1 MAVYKAATSYKN
13 PKRPDLR
20 GFGYLAILK
29 KLREQDPD
37 LADEIERR
45 GDQIFDSYDE
55 TERYR
60 RRDSAGNK
68 EPLTAIARAQEQAV
82 KEYVERFPDIAS
94 FLQPETFREKDQKFG
109 TTSEVA
115 DRELGM
121 VKDTFGPSKRDLDPP
136 NSSDMIDF
144 RKERLLKLF
153 PDANLQKTPTNKT
166 NRELAEDQ
174 AVSAIEIYEDEQK
187 RKSIE
192 EQLNSL
198 ESAITPVFS
207 STSSMSGNKAVASV
221 EEDED
226 TAIIDEEDEEYY
238 YDVAGPR
245 KTFKEQTLSPD
256 KGIGDESKSAP
267 VKDENVDNIIV
278 ASDPT
283 EESIVIEED
292 EEEVT
297 DEDVDDIVSEL
308 NTIERGRASDAD
320 TSASEPPTGML
331 ATLSEYAPSILQ
343 AIGLG
348 GASYFDNKAIGEA
361 NKRNRRSQAR
371 SNLINALSRGSG
383 ARASVSEPKTGVG
396 SALFKSLAG
405 LGKGV
410 EARREAQETNEYRR
424 KQQELAERRLGRD
437 EARAERSEKAKQ
449 EVNKLK
455 QDKEVFDI
463 LLSSLTSRADKQQV
477 TSKTIDELIRNDPS
491 FAENFNSM
499 SPKYQTLLRTL
510 AGGLTYEYEKGDA
523 GQLSGLV
530 SLLEDNWNAIT
541 KPSSI
546 LTGAAFSFLDFIGG
560 DEKRAL
566 SRLMPESSA
575 YASLAKGF
583 TVNIAKA
590 FNGGRP
596 SDADAKAVSF
606 LIPIVGEGEEAV
618 AYKFRNLRK
627 LADLALEAEGKLPRT
642 PDGEKGF
649 IEKHQGEIFKVENG
663 KVVVDEDGF
672 RNVIARYGTNLSN
685 EKPLDS
691 KSSTN
696 NNVNSDTSWADG
708 FVPKEE

>member
-1 MAVYKAATSYKN
+1 MAAYDSRYN
-13 PKRPDLR
+13 PFIRQLE
-20 GFGYLAILK
+20 
-29 KLREQDPD
+29 KLRKSNPSLVARIENR
-37 LADEIERR
+37 ADEIYENY
-45 GDQIFDSYDE
+45 SEDE
-55 TERYR
+55 TYR
-60 RRDSAGNK
+60 KDR
-68 EPLTAIARAQEQAV
+68 LTSRARAMEQAV
-82 KEYVERFPDIAS
+82 KEYVDRS
-94 FLQPETFREKDQKFG
+94 NTFRGIDKRLG
-109 TTSEVA
+109 TTPEVA

-121 VKDTFGPSKRDLDPP
+121 VRDTPDASAAINR
-136 NSSDMIDF
+136 
-144 RKERLLKLF
+144 RKERLLGVA
-153 PDANLQKTPTNKT
+153 PNANLQMTPTNKT

-174 AVSAIEIYEDEQK
+174 AVSALEIYEDEQK

-207 STSSMSGNKAVASV
+207 STSSMSGNKVVASV

-226 TAIIDEEDEEYY
+226 TAIIDEEDEED
-238 YDVAGPR
+238 DVYGS
-245 KTFKEQTLSPD
+245 LSLNQIIEGVDTP
-256 KGIGDESKSAP
+256 S
-267 VKDENVDNIIV
+267 KDEDVDNIIV
-278 ASDPT
+278 DSDPT

-297 DEDVDDIVSEL
+297 DEDVNDIVSEL

-410 EARREAQETNEYRR
+410 ETRREAQETNEYRR

-455 QDKEVFDI
+455 QDKESFDI

-477 TSKTIDELIRNDPS
+477 TSKTIDQLIRNDPS

-499 SPKYQTLLRTL
+499 SPKYQTLLRTS
-510 AGGLTYEYEKGDA
+510 AGGLAYEYEKGDA

-546 LTGAAFSFLDFIGG
+546 LTGLAFSALDFIGG

-596 SDADAKAVSF
+596 SDADARAVSF

-627 LADLALEAEGKLPRT
+627 LSDLALEAEGKLPRT
-642 PDGEKGF
+642 PDGEEGF

-708 FVPKEE
+708 FASKEEEENN

>member
-13 PKRPDLR
+13 PKRPDLP

-37 LADEIERR
+37 LADKIERR
-45 GDQIFDSYDE
+45 GDQIYDSYDDAE
-55 TERYR
+55 TYR
-60 RRDSAGNK
+60 TVDSAGNK
-68 EPLTAIARAQEQAV
+68 ESLTSRARAMEQAV
-82 KEYVERFPDIAS
+82 KEYVDRS
-94 FLQPETFREKDQKFG
+94 NTFSGIDKRLG
-109 TTSEVA
+109 TTPEVA

-121 VKDTFGPSKRDLDPP
+121 VRDTPDASAAINR
-136 NSSDMIDF
+136 
-144 RKERLLKLF
+144 RKERLLGVA
-153 PDANLQKTPTNKT
+153 PNANLQMTPTNKT
-166 NRELAEDQ
+166 SRELEEDQ
-174 AVSAIEIYEDEQK
+174 AVSALEIYEDEQK

-192 EQLNSL
+192 EFDSIESL
-198 ESAITPVFS
+198 LQPDVYDE
-207 STSSMSGNKAVASV
+207 SGNKVAASV

-226 TAIIDEEDEEYY
+226 TAIIDEED
-238 YDVAGPR
+238 DVYGS
-245 KTFKEQTLSPD
+245 LSLNQIIEGVDTPS
-256 KGIGDESKSAP
+256 ESKSAP
-267 VKDENVDNIIV
+267 VKDEDVDNIIV

-308 NTIERGRASDAD
+308 NTIEGGRPSD
-320 TSASEPPTGML
+320 ASEPPTGML

-424 KQQELAERRLGRD
+424 KQQELAERRLVRD
-437 EARAERSEKAKQ
+437 EARVEKSEKAKQ

-455 QDKEVFDI
+455 QDKESFDI

-477 TSKTIDELIRNDPS
+477 TSKTIDQLIRNDPS
-491 FAENFNSM
+491 FAENFNSL
-499 SPKYQTLLRTL
+499 SPKYQTLLRTS

-566 SRLMPESSA
+566 SRFMPESSA

-596 SDADAKAVSF
+596 SDADARAVSF
-606 LIPIVGEGEEAV
+606 LIPVVGEGAESV

-627 LADLALEAEGKLPRT
+627 LSDLALEAEGKLPRT
-642 PDGEKGF
+642 PDGEQGF
-649 IEKHQGEIFKVENG
+649 IAKHKGEIFKVENG

-685 EKPLDS
+685 KKPLDS

-708 FVPKEE
+708 NLSNEGNN

>member
-1 MAVYKAATSYKN
+1 MLQ
-13 PKRPDLR
+13 PDV
-20 GFGYLAILK
+20 
-29 KLREQDPD
+29 
-37 LADEIERR
+37 
-45 GDQIFDSYDE
+45 YDE
-55 TERYR
+55 
-60 RRDSAGNK
+60 
-68 EPLTAIARAQEQAV
+68 
-82 KEYVERFPDIAS
+82 
-94 FLQPETFREKDQKFG
+94 
-109 TTSEVA
+109 
-115 DRELGM
+115 
-121 VKDTFGPSKRDLDPP
+121 
-136 NSSDMIDF
+136 
-144 RKERLLKLF
+144 
-153 PDANLQKTPTNKT
+153 
-166 NRELAEDQ
+166 
-174 AVSAIEIYEDEQK
+174 
-187 RKSIE
+187 
-192 EQLNSL
+192 
-198 ESAITPVFS
+198 
-207 STSSMSGNKAVASV
+207 SGNKVVASV

-226 TAIIDEEDEEYY
+226 TAIIDEED
-238 YDVAGPR
+238 DVYGS
-245 KTFKEQTLSPD
+245 LSLNQIIEGVDTPS
-256 KGIGDESKSAP
+256 ESKSAP
-267 VKDENVDNIIV
+267 VKDVDNIIV

-308 NTIERGRASDAD
+308 NTIEGGRPSEAS
-320 TSASEPPTGML
+320 TSKPPTGML

-463 LLSSLTSRADKQQV
+463 LLSNLTSRADKQQV
-477 TSKTIDELIRNDPS
+477 TSKTIDQLIRNDPS

-499 SPKYQTLLRTL
+499 SPKYQTLLRTS

-546 LTGAAFSFLDFIGG
+546 LTGFAFSALDFIGG

-596 SDADAKAVSF
+596 SDADARAVSF

-627 LADLALEAEGKLPRT
+627 LSDLALEAEGKLPRT
-642 PDGEKGF
+642 PDGEQGF
-649 IEKHQGEIFKVENG
+649 IEKHKGDIFKVENG

-708 FVPKEE
+708 SASKEEEENN

>member
-13 PKRPDLR
+13 PKRPDLP

-68 EPLTAIARAQEQAV
+68 EPLTSIARAQEQAV

-121 VKDTFGPSKRDLDPP
+121 VRDTPDASAAMNR
-136 NSSDMIDF
+136 
-144 RKERLLKLF
+144 RKERLLGVA
-153 PDANLQKTPTNKT
+153 PNANLQMTPTNKT
-166 NRELAEDQ
+166 SRELEEDQ
-174 AVSAIEIYEDEQK
+174 AVSALEIYEDEQK

-192 EQLNSL
+192 EGFDSIESL
-198 ESAITPVFS
+198 LQPDVYDE
-207 STSSMSGNKAVASV
+207 SGNKVVASV
-221 EEDED
+221 EEDAD
-226 TAIIDEEDEEYY
+226 TAIIDEEDEED
-238 YDVAGPR
+238 DVYGS
-245 KTFKEQTLSPD
+245 LSLNQITKANPSYFIE
-256 KGIGDESKSAP
+256 GSP
-267 VKDENVDNIIV
+267 VNIV

-297 DEDVDDIVSEL
+297 DEDVNDIVSEL
-308 NTIERGRASDAD
+308 NTIEGGRPSEAS
-320 TSASEPPTGML
+320 TSKPPTGML

-424 KQQELAERRLGRD
+424 KQQELAERRLVRD
-437 EARAERSEKAKQ
+437 EARAERSEKARQ

-455 QDKEVFDI
+455 QDKESFDI

-477 TSKTIDELIRNDPS
+477 TSKTIDQLILNDPS

-499 SPKYQTLLRTL
+499 SPKYQTLLRTS
-510 AGGLTYEYEKGDA
+510 AGGLAYEYEKGDA

-546 LTGAAFSFLDFIGG
+546 LTGAAFSFLDWIGG

-596 SDADAKAVSF
+596 SDADARAVSF

-627 LADLALEAEGKLPRT
+627 LSDLALEAEGKLPRT

-685 EKPLDS
+685 EKPSDS

>member
-13 PKRPDLR
+13 PKRPDLP

-82 KEYVERFPDIAS
+82 NEYVERFPDIAS

-121 VKDTFGPSKRDLDPP
+121 VRDTPDASAA
-136 NSSDMIDF
+136 IDR
-144 RKERLLKLF
+144 RKETLLKLF

-166 NRELAEDQ
+166 NKELELDQ
-174 AVSAIEIYEDEQK
+174 AVSALEIYEDEQK

-192 EQLNSL
+192 EGFDSIESL
-198 ESAITPVFS
+198 LQPDVYDE
-207 STSSMSGNKAVASV
+207 SGNKVVASV
-221 EEDED
+221 EEDAD
-226 TAIIDEEDEEYY
+226 TAIIDEEDEED
-238 YDVAGPR
+238 DVYGS
-245 KTFKEQTLSPD
+245 LSLNQITKANPSYFIE
-256 KGIGDESKSAP
+256 GSP
-267 VKDENVDNIIV
+267 VNIV

-297 DEDVDDIVSEL
+297 DEDVNDIVSEL
-308 NTIERGRASDAD
+308 NTIEGGRPSEAS
-320 TSASEPPTGML
+320 TSKPPTGML

-424 KQQELAERRLGRD
+424 KQQELAERRLVRD
-437 EARAERSEKAKQ
+437 EARAERSEKARQ

-455 QDKEVFDI
+455 QDKESFDI

-477 TSKTIDELIRNDPS
+477 TSKTIDQLILNDPS

-499 SPKYQTLLRTL
+499 SPRYQTLLRTL
-510 AGGLTYEYEKGDA
+510 AGGLAYEYEKGDA

-546 LTGAAFSFLDFIGG
+546 LTGAAFSFLDWIGG

-596 SDADAKAVSF
+596 SDADARAVSF

-627 LADLALEAEGKLPRT
+627 LSDLALEAEGKLPRT

>member
-1 MAVYKAATSYKN
+1 MAVYKAATSYRN
-13 PKRPDLR
+13 PKRPDLP

-29 KLREQDPD
+29 KLREQDSD
-37 LADEIERR
+37 FADEIERR
-45 GDQIFDSYDE
+45 GNQIYESYDDAE
-55 TERYR
+55 TYR
-60 RRDSAGNK
+60 TVDSAGNK
-68 EPLTAIARAQEQAV
+68 EPLTSRARAMEQAV

-94 FLQPETFREKDQKFG
+94 FLQPETFREKDQRYG

-115 DRELGM
+115 DREISM
-121 VKDTFGPSKRDLDPP
+121 FRRTPKTEEKDEEEVTDEP
-136 NSSDMIDF
+136 NF
-144 RKERLLKLF
+144 LKG
-153 PDANLQKTPTNKT
+153 
-166 NRELAEDQ
+166 
-174 AVSAIEIYEDEQK
+174 S
-187 RKSIE
+187 
-192 EQLNSL
+192 
-198 ESAITPVFS
+198 ITPVFS
-207 STSSMSGNKAVASV
+207 STSSMSGNKVVASV

-226 TAIIDEEDEEYY
+226 TAIIDEEDEED
-238 YDVAGPR
+238 DVYGS
-245 KTFKEQTLSPD
+245 LSLNQITKANPSYFIE
-256 KGIGDESKSAP
+256 GSP
-267 VKDENVDNIIV
+267 VNIV

-308 NTIERGRASDAD
+308 NTIEGGRPSDVS
-320 TSASEPPTGML
+320 TSKPPTGML

-477 TSKTIDELIRNDPS
+477 TSKTIDQLIRNDPS

-499 SPKYQTLLRTL
+499 SPKYQTLLRTS

-546 LTGAAFSFLDFIGG
+546 LTGFAFSGLDWIGG

-566 SRLMPESSA
+566 SRFMPESSA

-606 LIPIVGEGEEAV
+606 LIPVVGEGAESV

-642 PDGEKGF
+642 PDGEEGF
-649 IEKHQGEIFKVENG
+649 IAKHKGDIFKVENG

-708 FVPKEE
+708 SASKEEEENN

>member
-13 PKRPDLR
+13 PKRPDLP

-82 KEYVERFPDIAS
+82 NEYVERFPDIAS

-121 VKDTFGPSKRDLDPP
+121 VRDTPDASAAMNR
-136 NSSDMIDF
+136 
-144 RKERLLKLF
+144 RKERLLGVA
-153 PDANLQKTPTNKT
+153 PNANLQMTPTNKT
-166 NRELAEDQ
+166 SRELEEDQ
-174 AVSAIEIYEDEQK
+174 AVSALEIYEDEQK

-192 EQLNSL
+192 EGFDSIESL
-198 ESAITPVFS
+198 LQPDVYDE
-207 STSSMSGNKAVASV
+207 SGNKVVASV
-221 EEDED
+221 EEDAD
-226 TAIIDEEDEEYY
+226 TAIIDEEDEED
-238 YDVAGPR
+238 DVYGS
-245 KTFKEQTLSPD
+245 LSLNQIIEEVDTP
-256 KGIGDESKSAP
+256 S
-267 VKDENVDNIIV
+267 KDEDVDNIIV
-278 ASDPT
+278 DSDPT

-297 DEDVDDIVSEL
+297 DEDVNDIVSEL
-308 NTIERGRASDAD
+308 NTIEGGRPSEAS
-320 TSASEPPTGML
+320 TSKPPTGML

-424 KQQELAERRLGRD
+424 KQQELAERRLVRD
-437 EARAERSEKAKQ
+437 EARAERSEKARQ

-455 QDKEVFDI
+455 QDKESFDI

-477 TSKTIDELIRNDPS
+477 TSKTIDQLILNDPS

-499 SPKYQTLLRTL
+499 SPRYQTLLRTL
-510 AGGLTYEYEKGDA
+510 AGGLAYEYEKGDA

-546 LTGAAFSFLDFIGG
+546 LTGAAFSFLDWIGG

-596 SDADAKAVSF
+596 SDADARAVSF

-627 LADLALEAEGKLPRT
+627 LSDLALEAEGKLPRT

>member
-1 MAVYKAATSYKN
+1 MAVYKAATSYRN
-13 PKRPDLR
+13 PKRPDLP

-29 KLREQDPD
+29 KLREENPD
-37 LADEIERR
+37 LANVIESR
-45 GDQIFDSYDE
+45 GNQIYESYDDAE
-55 TERYR
+55 TYR
-60 RRDSAGNK
+60 TVDSAGNK
-68 EPLTAIARAQEQAV
+68 EPLTSRARAMEQAV
-82 KEYVERFPDIAS
+82 KEYVDRS
-94 FLQPETFREKDQKFG
+94 NTFRGIDKRFG
-109 TTSEVA
+109 TTPEVA

-121 VKDTFGPSKRDLDPP
+121 VRDTPDASAAMNR
-136 NSSDMIDF
+136 
-144 RKERLLKLF
+144 RKERLLGVA
-153 PDANLQKTPTNKT
+153 PNANLQMTPTNKT
-166 NRELAEDQ
+166 SRELEEDQ
-174 AVSAIEIYEDEQK
+174 AVSALEIYEDEQK
-187 RKSIE
+187 RKLIEEFDSIE
-192 EQLNSL
+192 SL
-198 ESAITPVFS
+198 LQPDVYDE
-207 STSSMSGNKAVASV
+207 SGNKVVASV

-226 TAIIDEEDEEYY
+226 TAIIDEEDDVYGSLSLNQIIEEV
-238 YDVAGPR
+238 DTP
-245 KTFKEQTLSPD
+245 S
-256 KGIGDESKSAP
+256 
-267 VKDENVDNIIV
+267 KDEDVDNIIV

-308 NTIERGRASDAD
+308 NTIEGGRPSEAS
-320 TSASEPPTGML
+320 TSKPPTGML

-410 EARREAQETNEYRR
+410 ETRREAQETNEYRR

-463 LLSSLTSRADKQQV
+463 LLSNLTSRADKQQV
-477 TSKTIDELIRNDPS
+477 TSKTIDQLIRNDPS

-499 SPKYQTLLRTL
+499 SPKYQTLLRTS

-546 LTGAAFSFLDFIGG
+546 LTGFAFSGLDWIGG

-566 SRLMPESSA
+566 SRFMPESSA

-606 LIPIVGEGEEAV
+606 LIPVVGEGAESV

-642 PDGEKGF
+642 PDGEEGF
-649 IEKHQGEIFKVENG
+649 IEKHKGDIFKVENG
-663 KVVVDEDGF
+663 KVVVNEDGF

-685 EKPLDS
+685 EKLLDS

-708 FVPKEE
+708 SASKEEEENN

>member
-13 PKRPDLR
+13 PKRPDLP

-82 KEYVERFPDIAS
+82 NEYVERFPDIAS

-121 VKDTFGPSKRDLDPP
+121 VRDTPDASAAMNR
-136 NSSDMIDF
+136 
-144 RKERLLKLF
+144 RKERLLGVA
-153 PDANLQKTPTNKT
+153 PNANLQMTPTNKT
-166 NRELAEDQ
+166 SRELEEDQ
-174 AVSAIEIYEDEQK
+174 AVSALEIYEDEQK

-192 EQLNSL
+192 EGFDSIESL
-198 ESAITPVFS
+198 LQPDVYDE
-207 STSSMSGNKAVASV
+207 SGNKVVASV
-221 EEDED
+221 EEDAD
-226 TAIIDEEDEEYY
+226 TAIIDEEDEED
-238 YDVAGPR
+238 DVYGS
-245 KTFKEQTLSPD
+245 LSLNQITKANPSYFIE
-256 KGIGDESKSAP
+256 GSP
-267 VKDENVDNIIV
+267 VNIV

-297 DEDVDDIVSEL
+297 DEDVNDIVSEL
-308 NTIERGRASDAD
+308 NTIEGGRPSEAS
-320 TSASEPPTGML
+320 TSKPPTGML

-424 KQQELAERRLGRD
+424 KQQELAERRLVRD
-437 EARAERSEKAKQ
+437 EARAERSEKARQ

-455 QDKEVFDI
+455 QDKESFDI

-477 TSKTIDELIRNDPS
+477 TSKTIDQLILNDPS

-499 SPKYQTLLRTL
+499 SPRYQTLLRTL
-510 AGGLTYEYEKGDA
+510 AGGLAYEYEKGDA

-546 LTGAAFSFLDFIGG
+546 LTGAAFSFLDWIGG

-596 SDADAKAVSF
+596 SDADARAVSF

-627 LADLALEAEGKLPRT
+627 LSDLALEAEGKLPRT

>member
-1 MAVYKAATSYKN
+1 MAVYKAATSYRN
-13 PKRPDLR
+13 PKRPDLP

-29 KLREQDPD
+29 KLREQDSD
-37 LADEIERR
+37 FADEIERR
-45 GDQIFDSYDE
+45 GNQIYESYDDAE
-55 TERYR
+55 TYR
-60 RRDSAGNK
+60 TVDSAGNK
-68 EPLTAIARAQEQAV
+68 EPLTSRARAMEQAV

-94 FLQPETFREKDQKFG
+94 FLQPETFREKDQRYG

-115 DRELGM
+115 DREISM
-121 VKDTFGPSKRDLDPP
+121 FRRTPKTEEKDEEEVTDEP
-136 NSSDMIDF
+136 NF
-144 RKERLLKLF
+144 LKG
-153 PDANLQKTPTNKT
+153 
-166 NRELAEDQ
+166 
-174 AVSAIEIYEDEQK
+174 S
-187 RKSIE
+187 
-192 EQLNSL
+192 
-198 ESAITPVFS
+198 ITPVFS
-207 STSSMSGNKAVASV
+207 STSSMSGNKVVASV

-226 TAIIDEEDEEYY
+226 TAIIDEEDEED
-238 YDVAGPR
+238 DVYGS
-245 KTFKEQTLSPD
+245 LSLNQITKANPSYFIE
-256 KGIGDESKSAP
+256 GSP
-267 VKDENVDNIIV
+267 VNIV

-308 NTIERGRASDAD
+308 NTIEGGRPSDVS
-320 TSASEPPTGML
+320 TSKPPTGML

-477 TSKTIDELIRNDPS
+477 TSKTIDQLIRNDPS

-499 SPKYQTLLRTL
+499 SPKYQTLLRTS

-546 LTGAAFSFLDFIGG
+546 LTGFAFSGLDWIGG

-566 SRLMPESSA
+566 SRFMPESSA

-606 LIPIVGEGEEAV
+606 LIPVVGEGAESV

-642 PDGEKGF
+642 PDGEEGF
-649 IEKHQGEIFKVENG
+649 IAKHKGDIFKVENG

-691 KSSTN
+691 KSSIN

-708 FVPKEE
+708 SASKEEEENN

>member
-13 PKRPDLR
+13 PKRPDLP

-82 KEYVERFPDIAS
+82 NEYVERFPDIAS

-121 VKDTFGPSKRDLDPP
+121 VRDTPDASAA
-136 NSSDMIDF
+136 IDR
-144 RKERLLKLF
+144 RKETLLKLF

-166 NRELAEDQ
+166 NKELELDQ
-174 AVSAIEIYEDEQK
+174 AVSALEIYEDEQK

-192 EQLNSL
+192 EGFDSIESL
-198 ESAITPVFS
+198 LQPDVYDE
-207 STSSMSGNKAVASV
+207 SGNKVVASV
-221 EEDED
+221 EEDAD
-226 TAIIDEEDEEYY
+226 TAIIDEEDEED
-238 YDVAGPR
+238 DVYGS
-245 KTFKEQTLSPD
+245 LSLNQIIEEVDTP
-256 KGIGDESKSAP
+256 S
-267 VKDENVDNIIV
+267 KDEDVDNIIV
-278 ASDPT
+278 DSDPT

-297 DEDVDDIVSEL
+297 DEDVNDIVSEL
-308 NTIERGRASDAD
+308 NTIEGGRPSEAS
-320 TSASEPPTGML
+320 TSKPPTGML

-424 KQQELAERRLGRD
+424 KQQELAERRLVRD
-437 EARAERSEKAKQ
+437 EARAERSEKARQ

-455 QDKEVFDI
+455 QDKESFDI

-477 TSKTIDELIRNDPS
+477 TSKTIDQLILNDPS

-499 SPKYQTLLRTL
+499 SPRYQTLLRTL
-510 AGGLTYEYEKGDA
+510 AGGLAYEYEKGDA

-546 LTGAAFSFLDFIGG
+546 LTGAAFSFLDWIGG

-596 SDADAKAVSF
+596 SDADARAVSF

-627 LADLALEAEGKLPRT
+627 LSDLALEAEGKLPRT

>member
-13 PKRPDLR
+13 PKRPDLP

-68 EPLTAIARAQEQAV
+68 EPLTSIARAQEQAV

-121 VKDTFGPSKRDLDPP
+121 VRDTPDASAAMNR
-136 NSSDMIDF
+136 
-144 RKERLLKLF
+144 RKERLLGVA
-153 PDANLQKTPTNKT
+153 PNANLQMTPTNKT
-166 NRELAEDQ
+166 SRELEEDQ
-174 AVSAIEIYEDEQK
+174 AVSALEIYEDEQK

-192 EQLNSL
+192 EGFDSIESL
-198 ESAITPVFS
+198 LQPDVYDE
-207 STSSMSGNKAVASV
+207 SGNKVVASV
-221 EEDED
+221 EEDAD
-226 TAIIDEEDEEYY
+226 TAIIDEEDEED
-238 YDVAGPR
+238 DVYGS
-245 KTFKEQTLSPD
+245 LSLNQITKANPSYFIE
-256 KGIGDESKSAP
+256 GSP
-267 VKDENVDNIIV
+267 VNIV

-297 DEDVDDIVSEL
+297 DEDVNDIVSEL
-308 NTIERGRASDAD
+308 NTIEGGRPSEAS
-320 TSASEPPTGML
+320 TSKPPTGML

-424 KQQELAERRLGRD
+424 KQQELAERRLVRD
-437 EARAERSEKAKQ
+437 EARAERSEKARQ

-455 QDKEVFDI
+455 QDKESFDI

-477 TSKTIDELIRNDPS
+477 TSKTIDQLILNDPS

-499 SPKYQTLLRTL
+499 SPRYQTLLRTL
-510 AGGLTYEYEKGDA
+510 AGGLAYEYEKGDA

-546 LTGAAFSFLDFIGG
+546 LTGAAFSFLDWIGG

-596 SDADAKAVSF
+596 SDADARAVSF

-642 PDGEKGF
+642 PDGEDGF
-649 IEKHQGEIFKVENG
+649 IEKHRGDIFKFENG

>member
-13 PKRPDLR
+13 PKRPDLS

-37 LADEIERR
+37 LANAIESR
-45 GDQIFDSYDE
+45 GNQIYESYDDAE
-55 TERYR
+55 TYR
-60 RRDSAGNK
+60 TVDRAGNK
-68 EPLTAIARAQEQAV
+68 EPLTSRARAMEQAV
-82 KEYVERFPDIAS
+82 KEYVDRS
-94 FLQPETFREKDQKFG
+94 NTFRGIDKRFG
-109 TTSEVA
+109 TTPEVA

-121 VKDTFGPSKRDLDPP
+121 VRDTPDASAAMNR
-136 NSSDMIDF
+136 
-144 RKERLLKLF
+144 RKERLLDVA

-166 NRELAEDQ
+166 NRELAENQ
-174 AVSAIEIYEDEQK
+174 AVSALEIYEDEQK

-192 EQLNSL
+192 EGFDSIESL
-198 ESAITPVFS
+198 LQPDVYDE
-207 STSSMSGNKAVASV
+207 SGNKVVASV

-226 TAIIDEEDEEYY
+226 TAIIDEENEED
-238 YDVAGPR
+238 DVYGS
-245 KTFKEQTLSPD
+245 LSLNQITKANPSYFIE
-256 KGIGDESKSAP
+256 GSP
-267 VKDENVDNIIV
+267 VNIV

-410 EARREAQETNEYRR
+410 ETRREAQETNEYRR
-424 KQQELAERRLGRD
+424 KQQELAERRLVRD
-437 EARAERSEKAKQ
+437 EARAEKSEKAKQ

-455 QDKEVFDI
+455 QDKESFDI

-477 TSKTIDELIRNDPS
+477 TSKTIDQLIRNDPS

-499 SPKYQTLLRTL
+499 SPKYQTLLRTS
-510 AGGLTYEYEKGDA
+510 AGGLAYEYEKGDA

-546 LTGAAFSFLDFIGG
+546 LTGLAFSALDFIGG

-596 SDADAKAVSF
+596 SDADARAVSF

-627 LADLALEAEGKLPRT
+627 LSDLALEAEGKLPRT
-642 PDGEKGF
+642 PDGEEGF

-708 FVPKEE
+708 FASKEEEENN

>member
-13 PKRPDLR
+13 PKRPDLP

-45 GDQIFDSYDE
+45 GDQIYDSYDE

-60 RRDSAGNK
+60 RKDSVGNK

-82 KEYVERFPDIAS
+82 NEYVERFPDIAS
-94 FLQPETFREKDQKFG
+94 FLQPETFREKDQRYG

-115 DRELGM
+115 DREISM
-121 VKDTFGPSKRDLDPP
+121 FRRTPKTEEKDEEEVTEKP
-136 NSSDMIDF
+136 NF
-144 RKERLLKLF
+144 LKG
-153 PDANLQKTPTNKT
+153 
-166 NRELAEDQ
+166 
-174 AVSAIEIYEDEQK
+174 S
-187 RKSIE
+187 
-192 EQLNSL
+192 
-198 ESAITPVFS
+198 ITPVFS

-226 TAIIDEEDEEYY
+226 TAIIDEEDEED
-238 YDVAGPR
+238 DVYGS
-245 KTFKEQTLSPD
+245 LSLNQIIEGVDTPS
-256 KGIGDESKSAP
+256 ESKSAP
-267 VKDENVDNIIV
+267 VKDEDNIIV

-308 NTIERGRASDAD
+308 NTIEGGRPSD
-320 TSASEPPTGML
+320 ASEPPTGML

-410 EARREAQETNEYRR
+410 ETRREAQETNEYRR
-424 KQQELAERRLGRD
+424 KQQELAERRLVRD
-437 EARAERSEKAKQ
+437 EARVEKSEKAKQ

-455 QDKEVFDI
+455 QDKESFDI

-477 TSKTIDELIRNDPS
+477 TSKTIDQLIRNDPS
-491 FAENFNSM
+491 FADTFNSM
-499 SPKYQTLLRTL
+499 SPRYQRLLQTSASGL
-510 AGGLTYEYEKGDA
+510 AYEYEKGDA

-546 LTGAAFSFLDFIGG
+546 LTGLAFSGLDFIGG

-596 SDADAKAVSF
+596 SDADARAVSF

-627 LADLALEAEGKLPRT
+627 LSDLALEAEGKLPRT
-642 PDGEKGF
+642 PDGEEGF
-649 IEKHQGEIFKVENG
+649 IEKHKGDIFKVENG
-663 KVVVDEDGF
+663 KVVVNEDGF

-708 FVPKEE
+708 SASKEEEENN

>member
-82 KEYVERFPDIAS
+82 NEYVERFPDIAS
-94 FLQPETFREKDQKFG
+94 FLQPETFREKDQRFG

-121 VKDTFGPSKRDLDPP
+121 VRDTPDASAAMNR
-136 NSSDMIDF
+136 
-144 RKERLLKLF
+144 RKERLLGVA
-153 PDANLQKTPTNKT
+153 PNANLQMTPTNKT
-166 NRELAEDQ
+166 SRELEEDQ
-174 AVSAIEIYEDEQK
+174 AVSALEIYEDEQK
-187 RKSIE
+187 RNSIE
-192 EQLNSL
+192 EGFDSIESL
-198 ESAITPVFS
+198 LQPDVYDE
-207 STSSMSGNKAVASV
+207 SGNKVVASV

-226 TAIIDEEDEEYY
+226 TAIIDEENEED
-238 YDVAGPR
+238 DVYGS
-245 KTFKEQTLSPD
+245 LSLNQITKADPSYFTE
-256 KGIGDESKSAP
+256 GSP
-267 VKDENVDNIIV
+267 VNIV

-308 NTIERGRASDAD
+308 NTIEGGRPSEAS
-320 TSASEPPTGML
+320 TSKPPTGML

-410 EARREAQETNEYRR
+410 ETRREAQETNEYRR
-424 KQQELAERRLGRD
+424 KQQELAERRLVRD
-437 EARAERSEKAKQ
+437 EARVEESEKARQ

-455 QDKEVFDI
+455 QDKESFDI

-477 TSKTIDELIRNDPS
+477 TSKTIDQLIRNDPS

-499 SPKYQTLLRTL
+499 SPKYQTLLRTS
-510 AGGLTYEYEKGDA
+510 AGGLAYEYEKGDA

-546 LTGAAFSFLDFIGG
+546 LTGLAFSALDFIGG

-596 SDADAKAVSF
+596 SDADARAVSF
-606 LIPIVGEGEEAV
+606 LIPVVGEGAESV

-627 LADLALEAEGKLPRT
+627 LSDLALEAEGKLPRT
-642 PDGEKGF
+642 PDGEEGF

-708 FVPKEE
+708 FASKEEEENN

>member
-13 PKRPDLR
+13 PKRPDLS

-55 TERYR
+55 TEIYR
-60 RRDSAGNK
+60 KKDSVGNK

-82 KEYVERFPDIAS
+82 NEYVERFPDIAS
-94 FLQPETFREKDQKFG
+94 FLQPETFREKDQRFG

-115 DRELGM
+115 DREISM
-121 VKDTFGPSKRDLDPP
+121 FRRTPKTEEKDEEEVTDEP
-136 NSSDMIDF
+136 NF
-144 RKERLLKLF
+144 LKG
-153 PDANLQKTPTNKT
+153 
-166 NRELAEDQ
+166 
-174 AVSAIEIYEDEQK
+174 S
-187 RKSIE
+187 
-192 EQLNSL
+192 
-198 ESAITPVFS
+198 ITPVFS

-226 TAIIDEEDEEYY
+226 TAIIDEKD
-238 YDVAGPR
+238 DVYGS
-245 KTFKEQTLSPD
+245 LSLNQIIEGVDTPS
-256 KGIGDESKSAP
+256 ESKSAP
-267 VKDENVDNIIV
+267 VKDEDNIIV

-308 NTIERGRASDAD
+308 NTIKGGRPSDASD
-320 TSASEPPTGML
+320 PPTGML

-410 EARREAQETNEYRR
+410 ETRREAQETNEYRR

-437 EARAERSEKAKQ
+437 EARAERSEKTKQ

-455 QDKEVFDI
+455 QDKESFDI

-477 TSKTIDELIRNDPS
+477 TSKTIDQLIRNDPS

-499 SPKYQTLLRTL
+499 SPKYQTLLRTS
-510 AGGLTYEYEKGDA
+510 AGGLAYEYEKGDA

-546 LTGAAFSFLDFIGG
+546 LTGLAFSGLDFIGG

-596 SDADAKAVSF
+596 SDADARAVSF

-627 LADLALEAEGKLPRT
+627 LSDLALEAEGKLPRT
-642 PDGEKGF
+642 PDGEEGF
-649 IEKHQGEIFKVENG
+649 IEKHKGDIFKVENG

-708 FVPKEE
+708 SASKEEEENN

>member
-13 PKRPDLR
+13 PKRPDLP

-82 KEYVERFPDIAS
+82 NEYVERFPDIAS

-121 VKDTFGPSKRDLDPP
+121 VRDTPDASAAMNR
-136 NSSDMIDF
+136 
-144 RKERLLKLF
+144 RKERLLGVA
-153 PDANLQKTPTNKT
+153 PNANLQMTPTNKT
-166 NRELAEDQ
+166 SRELEEDQ
-174 AVSAIEIYEDEQK
+174 AVSALEIYEDEQK

-192 EQLNSL
+192 EGFDSIESL
-198 ESAITPVFS
+198 LQPDVYDE
-207 STSSMSGNKAVASV
+207 SGNKVVASV
-221 EEDED
+221 EEDAD
-226 TAIIDEEDEEYY
+226 TAIIDEEDEED
-238 YDVAGPR
+238 DVYGS
-245 KTFKEQTLSPD
+245 LSLNQIIEEVDTP
-256 KGIGDESKSAP
+256 S
-267 VKDENVDNIIV
+267 KDEDVDNIIV
-278 ASDPT
+278 DSDPT

-308 NTIERGRASDAD
+308 NTIERGRASDAEAS
-320 TSASEPPTGML
+320 TSKPPTGML

-424 KQQELAERRLGRD
+424 KQQELAERRLVRD
-437 EARAERSEKAKQ
+437 EARAERSEKARQ

-455 QDKEVFDI
+455 QDKESFDI

-477 TSKTIDELIRNDPS
+477 TSKTIDQLILNDPS

-499 SPKYQTLLRTL
+499 SPRYQTLLRTL
-510 AGGLTYEYEKGDA
+510 AGGLAYEYEKGDA

-546 LTGAAFSFLDFIGG
+546 LTGAAFSFLDWIGG

-596 SDADAKAVSF
+596 SDADARAVSF

-627 LADLALEAEGKLPRT
+627 LSDLALEAEGKLPRT